1 MKKQFPARYATN
13 AEAVGIELVG
23 RAELPPGYKLPAN
36 ATQADINRARAEDGI
51 FETPTAAQ
59 NQSLKWLIDELVDS
73 LKVDTSQIYRHP
85 VVSWKNPDEARR
97 AQW

>member
-59 NQSLKWLIDELVDS
+59 NQSLK
-73 LKVDTSQIYRHP
+73 
-85 VVSWKNPDEARR
+85 
-97 AQW
+97 